1 MKRYSMLWKIFL
13 FGLQIINRIKRHI
26 IQGTILI
33 LRAYQILVSPL
44 FGPVCRFT
52 PSCSQYAI
60 DALTKYGMIKGLW
73 LAVNRLLRCHPW
85 NNGGYD
91 PVP

>member
-1 MKRYSMLWKIFL
+1 MLWKIFL

-44 FGPVCRFT
+44 FGSVCRFT